1 MFSIFLRFSSINIF
15 HRQRRLAYLTA
26 IAMVL
31 LIPAAA
37 MASSQVTLA
46 FSAVTNAE
54 GYKIYSRQEGS
65 VYQYDNPVWTGSDTT
80 CTISNLTDDT
90 TYYFVAKSYSG
101 TQHSADSNEVR
112 HRTPASVTYTIT
124 ANTGANGS
132 LQPSGNISVPQGGS
146 QTFNIQADPGYQ
158 IDQVKVDG
166 VSIGAMSSYNFSSIS
181 ANHSISV
188 SFADNP
194 TAGLILPDEEKFW
207 IEAEDGNIDWPMI
220 IADDPEASDGGYI
233 YAPAG
238 SVALVTNPTDSTGRS
253 DHTFEVA
260 SAGEYSVWGR
270 VIANNADGD
279 SFHVAMDDEDYTVWS
294 VAQTPTDVWTWQ
306 VIGDYHLQ
314 AGPHKLIVATRQA
327 GTRIDRILVT
337 NALDYVPSDA
347 TFIPKDDWQLVS
359 VDSEEL
365 VGEDGAA
372 VNAFDGNP
380 DTIWHTEWRYSTP
393 THPHELVIDL
403 GRTYQLDGF
412 TILPRQNGINGRI
425 IDYEF
430 YVSNKPDQWY
440 DPAAQG
446 TFTDNLDEKSVT
458 FSPTEGRYI
467 KLVAL
472 SSTNNGPWTSLA
484 EISVTGMA
492 TTDCAMLPK
501 SDWQLVSVDSEELV
515 GEDGAAI
522 NAFDGNPDT
531 IWHTEW
537 KYADPAHPHEL
548 VIDLGRT
555 YQLDGFTILPRQN
568 GTNGRIIDYE
578 FFVSNYPDQWYD
590 PVVKGSFAND
600 ADEKSVTF
608 NSTVGRYIKLVAL
621 SSTDNAPWTSLA
633 EIGVTGMA
641 TTDYATLPKSDWQ
654 LVSVDSEE
662 LVGEDGAAINAFDGN
677 PDTIWHTEWRY
688 TSPTHPHELVI
699 DLGRTYQL
707 DGFTM
712 LPRQNGTNG
721 RIIDYEF
728 YVGNHPDQWYDPVA
742 KGSFTDNSD
751 EKSVTF
757 NPTVGRYIKLVALSS
772 TDNAP
777 WTSLAEIGVT
787 GMATTDYTTLPK
799 SDWQLVSVD
808 SEELVGEDGAAIN
821 AFDSNPDTI
830 WHTEWRYADPT
841 HPHELVIDL
850 GRTYQLGGF
859 TILPRQNGING
870 RIIDYEFYASNHPDQ
885 WNPPVT
891 KGSFADNPDEKS
903 VTFNPTVGRYIK
915 LVALSSA
922 NNAPWTS
929 LAEISVTG
937 MELLW

>member
-1 MFSIFLRFSSINIF
+1 
-15 HRQRRLAYLTA
+15 
-26 IAMVL
+26 
-31 LIPAAA
+31 
-37 MASSQVTLA
+37 
-46 FSAVTNAE
+46 
-54 GYKIYSRQEGS
+54 
-65 VYQYDNPVWTGSDTT
+65 
-80 CTISNLTDDT
+80 
-90 TYYFVAKSYSG
+90 
-101 TQHSADSNEVR
+101 
-112 HRTPASVTYTIT
+112 
-124 ANTGANGS
+124 
-132 LQPSGNISVPQGGS
+132 
-146 QTFNIQADPGYQ
+146 
-158 IDQVKVDG
+158 
-166 VSIGAMSSYNFSSIS
+166 
-181 ANHSISV
+181 
-188 SFADNP
+188 
-194 TAGLILPDEEKFW
+194 
-207 IEAEDGNIDWPMI
+207 
-220 IADDPEASDGGYI
+220 
-233 YAPAG
+233 
-238 SVALVTNPTDSTGRS
+238 
-253 DHTFEVA
+253 
-260 SAGEYSVWGR
+260 
-270 VIANNADGD
+270 
-279 SFHVAMDDEDYTVWS
+279 
-294 VAQTPTDVWTWQ
+294 
-306 VIGDYHLQ
+306 
-314 AGPHKLIVATRQA
+314 
-327 GTRIDRILVT
+327 
-337 NALDYVPSDA
+337 
-347 TFIPKDDWQLVS
+347 
-359 VDSEEL
+359 
-365 VGEDGAA
+365 
-372 VNAFDGNP
+372 
-380 DTIWHTEWRYSTP
+380 
-393 THPHELVIDL
+393 L

-742 KGSFTDNSD
+742 KGSFADNSD